1 MNRDPRFA
9 LSQELEAKQM
19 APQKRLLPNRRQS
32 EAQAPAHSIRRRR
45 GCSVARRDVRACSS
59 VCKASPNSKTAPL
72 SWPVSWV
79 RLSISTRH
87 AADAAAGA
95 GLKLAEFKLSLF
107 DFLPI

>member
-45 GCSVARRDVRACSS
+45 GCSVARRHVPRMFICLQGFPELEDRATELASFMGEIEYFDTPCGRCCSG
-59 VCKASPNSKTAPL
+59 
-72 SWPVSWV
+72 
-79 RLSISTRH
+79 R
-87 AADAAAGA
+87 GA
-95 GLKLAEFKLSLF
+95 EVG
-107 DFLPI
+107 